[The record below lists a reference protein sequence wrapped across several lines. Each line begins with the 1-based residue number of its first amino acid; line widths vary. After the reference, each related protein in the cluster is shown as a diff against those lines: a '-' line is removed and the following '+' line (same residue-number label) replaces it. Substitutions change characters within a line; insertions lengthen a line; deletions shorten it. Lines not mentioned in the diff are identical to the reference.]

1 MTLHFEQTGIN
12 ILSSIERN
20 APRIGLRNPMVG
32 AGPND
37 YQWRYPKDIFWT
49 DSFWTGQLWL
59 AYMVSGESK
68 YKNMARMRYEHL
80 DRILA
85 TPIQMNHDLG
95 FQFSLSAVADYKLTG
110 NKEAR
115 ALALRAAEAL
125 RNRFNWNGN
134 YLVAWTAGSE
144 GKEHAEQIQGKIII
158 DCMEN
163 LPLLMWAYS
172 ETNIESFKT
181 VAIAQ
186 AETTIKHIIRDD
198 WSTYHTFDFDT
209 TTNEPIRGC
218 NYQGYA
224 DESCWARG
232 QAWAIHGFAQ
242 LALMSG
248 EKRFADV
255 SAGLLKFV
263 MQHISDDLV
272 PIWDYRLPS
281 HEVPYKD
288 SSAGAVTA
296 SGALLLAQVMDTFGE
311 PEASSQYREFGIQML
326 DALRNHCDITAEPQ
340 AQGLLNQ
347 AASFVHVAHDL
358 DLDYLANSMLP
369 YGDYYYYEAVLR
381 SMGHSKFFW

>member
-1 MTLHFEQTGIN
+1 MDYIYEQISTD
-12 ILSSIERN
+12 ILQSIERN
-20 APRIGLRNPMVG
+20 APRIGLRNPMIGHAPDV
-32 AGPND
+32 
-37 YQWRYPKDIFWT
+37 YQWRYHPDIFWT

-59 AYMVSGESK
+59 AYLISGESK
-68 YKNMARMRYEHL
+68 YRNLARMRYSHL
-80 DRILA
+80 ERILA

-95 FQFSLSAVADYKLTG
+95 FQFTLSAVADYKLTG

-198 WSTYHTFDFDT
+198 WSTFHTFDFDT

-224 DESCWARG
+224 DDSCWARG

-248 EKRFADV
+248 DKKYAET
-255 SAGLLKFV
+255 SANLLEFV
-263 MQHISDDLV
+263 MAHISDDLIPV
-272 PIWDYRLPS
+272 WDYRLPE

-288 SSAGAVTA
+288 SSAAAVTA
-296 SGALLLAQVMDTFGE
+296 AGALLLSQVLTKFGDKDKAE
-311 PEASSQYREFGIQML
+311 RYQDFGLRML
-326 DALRNHCDITAEPQ
+326 KALREQCDITSEHN

-347 AASFVHVAHDL
+347 AASFVHVAHQL
-358 DLDYLANSMLP
+358 DLDYVANSMLP
-369 YGDYYYYEAVLR
+369 YGDYYYFEATLR
-381 SMGHSKFFW
+381 AMGHNNFFW

>member
-1 MTLHFEQTGIN
+1 MSSLYETMSQD
-12 ILSSIERN
+12 ILASIERN

-32 AGPND
+32 MSPTD
-37 YQWRYPKDIFWT
+37 YQWRYHKDIFWT

-68 YKNMARMRYEHL
+68 YRNLARMRYGHL
-80 DRILA
+80 ERILA

-110 NKEAR
+110 NKESR

-198 WSTYHTFDFDT
+198 WSSYHTFDFDT

-248 EKRFADV
+248 EKRYADI
-255 SAGLLKFV
+255 SAKLLDFV
-263 MQHISDDLV
+263 MEHISDDCI
-272 PIWDYRLPS
+272 PIWDYRLPE

-288 SSAGAVTA
+288 SSAGSVTSA
-296 SGALLLAQVMDTFGE
+296 GALLLSQVLEKFGDGERAQQYHQFGLK
-311 PEASSQYREFGIQML
+311 ML
-326 DALRNHCDITAEPQ
+326 GALRDECDLTNIPE

-381 SMGHSKFFW
+381 AMGHTNFFW